1 MVKSTNT
8 ERARRI
14 NAALSL
20 IKKCDTVAQAVHAI
34 ELQYGISKR
43 QAYRYVQEA
52 QKIGRRIPIP
62 ESKVA
67 FTIKL
72 PLSLIQSLR
81 QYSEQSDLSLGE
93 IVSQAL
99 ETFLHKGRQRGKR
112 QKNIKTDPA

>member
-1 MVKSTNT
+1 MVKSTKI

-14 NAALSL
+14 NAALSF
-20 IKKCDTVAQAVHAI
+20 IKECDTVAQAVRSI

-52 QKIGRRIPIP
+52 QKVGTHIPIP

-72 PLSLIQSLR
+72 PPSLIQSLR
-81 QYSEQSDLSLGE
+81 DYSEKSELPLGE
-93 IVSQAL
+93 IVAQAL

-112 QKNIKTDPA
+112 QESIKTDPA